1 MNICS
6 SGNYII
12 NRTNVFV
19 NTFSNICLTFLK
31 MCGKIVLNQGEERF
45 FKMNNLTKKQ
55 EEVFIYIKKYIEN
68 NGYPPSVRDICR
80 GVNLSSPSSVQSH
93 INSLVEMGY
102 LKKDLLKKRAI
113 SIADEYKKDTDEIFT
128 KENGV
133 DYLEVPVVGQVAAG
147 QPILAAEN
155 VERTFPL
162 PMDFA
167 KNKDVFMLR
176 VKGDSM
182 INVGIFDGDYVI
194 VRRENTASNGE
205 IIVALIDDSATVK
218 TFYKENGYFR
228 LQPENDYMEPIIVN
242 ELQVL
247 GKVVGLFRMM

>member
-1 MNICS
+1 MHD
-6 SGNYII
+6 
-12 NRTNVFV
+12 
-19 NTFSNICLTFLK
+19 
-31 MCGKIVLNQGEERF
+31 
-45 FKMNNLTKKQ
+45 LTKKQ
-55 EEVFIYIKKYIEN
+55 QEVFNFIKNYIEK
-68 NGYPPSVRDICR
+68 NGYPPAVRDICK
-80 GVNLSSPSSVQSH
+80 GVNLSSPSSVHAH

-113 SIADEYKKDTDEIFT
+113 SISDDYREESDIYKG
-128 KENGV
+128 KENGI
-133 DYLEVPVVGQVAAG
+133 DYLEVPVIGQVAAG

-182 INVGIFDGDYVI
+182 INAGIFDGDYVI
-194 VRRENTASNGE
+194 VRREDTASNGN

-242 ELQVL
+242 ELKVL
-247 GKVVGLFRMM
+247 GRVIGLIRMM